1 MRVMLYIH
9 SADVEAPHQLDDEQ
23 LLRGGQDDYP
33 RDVQQSIEG
42 LHSSSIT
49 SIRWIT
55 GTQTLITGSG
65 SGIVQRF
72 SAAGAQE
79 WSSPVGSGGALS
91 IAVHPAIA
99 SGQPYIAVGSMGGQV
114 SVIDAR
120 TGDLLASAAAHSK
133 YVVRVLW
140 SADGQQ
146 LLSCSWDQSVAI
158 HRVHQQEQGQ
168 EQGAGGGMELQEVAK
183 VGPWVALGRI
193 WCA

>member
-1 MRVMLYIH
+1 MMRIY
-9 SADVEAPHQLDDEQ
+9 SADVEAQHQLDDEQ

-33 RDVQQSIEG
+33 RDVQHSIEG

-49 SIRWIT
+49 CIRWIP

-91 IAVHPAIA
+91 IAVHPGIA

-120 TGDLLASAAAHSK
+120 TGDLLASTAAHSK

-140 SADGQQ
+140 SADGQ

-158 HRVHQQEQGQ
+158 HRVQKQVA
-168 EQGAGGGMELQEVAK
+168 AGGVGLQEVAK
-183 VGPWVALGRI
+183 VGPWIDSETVWWA
-193 WCA
+193 